1 VTAPATKCAPGFSS
15 PHLRHERRLLL
26 SPTPSPATGETTR
39 RARFRTDAPLRT
51 PIWALLP
58 LRVFLGATFLY
69 AGLSKIFDTHYL
81 DDTSPLGVHAQ
92 MLHAATTSPI
102 GPLVSFTAEHPTVTG
117 LIIALGEV
125 AVGLGTL
132 LGLFTRI
139 AALGG
144 FLLALSFFLTVS
156 WTTRPYYFG
165 ADIVFAAAWTPLLIA
180 GDAGLLSATARLRAA
195 IRRRRQPDLTSQQDD
210 DVERRTLLWG
220 GLITATTAAL
230 GGAAGTVIALTR
242 RTTTDPNPSQDSPG
256 QPTDPGTNSHKV
268 IAAVAAVAVGSS
280 TSFTTPNGA
289 AAYLLRPS
297 TDTFLAFLAACTH
310 QGCPIAPAGPGF
322 RCPCHGS
329 TFDGN
334 GQVTGGPA
342 TKPLNN
348 VPVQV
353 VDGQVTTA

>member
-1 VTAPATKCAPGFSS
+1 M
-15 PHLRHERRLLL
+15 
-26 SPTPSPATGETTR
+26 SPTPSPGETTPPV
-39 RARFRTDAPLRT
+39 DAPQRT

-58 LRVFLGATFLY
+58 LRVFLGGTFIY
-69 AGLSKIFDTHYL
+69 AGLSKILDPHYL
-81 DDTSPLGVHAQ
+81 DHTSPLGIHAQ

-102 GPLVSFTAEHPTVTG
+102 GPLVSFTAEHPAVTG
-117 LIIALGEV
+117 LVIAFGEI

-144 FLLALSFFLTVS
+144 LLLALSFFLTVS

-180 GDAGLLSATARLRAA
+180 GDAGPFSMSALLRDA
-195 IRRRRQPDLTSQQDD
+195 IRRRRRPNPTPEQGS
-210 DVERRTLLWG
+210 VAERRTLLRG
-220 GLITATTAAL
+220 GLIAATAAAL
-230 GGAAGTVIALTR
+230 GGTVFALTR
-242 RTTTDPNPSQDSPG
+242 RTTTPEPSQQDDQQEG
-256 QPTDPGTNSHKV
+256 QPEDPGTSSPTV
-268 IAAVAAVAVGSS
+268 IAAVADVAVGSS
-280 TSFTTPNGA
+280 TRFTTPNGS

-310 QGCPIAPAGPGF
+310 QGCPIKPADPGF

-329 TFDGN
+329 TFDDN

-342 TKPLNN
+342 TTPLAT
-348 VPVQV
+348 VPVHV
-353 VDGQVTTA
+353 VDGQVTTE

>member
-1 VTAPATKCAPGFSS
+1 VTRTPA
-15 PHLRHERRLLL
+15 
-26 SPTPSPATGETTR
+26 
-39 RARFRTDAPLRT
+39 DAPPRI
-51 PIWALLP
+51 PVWALLP
-58 LRVFLGATFLY
+58 LRVFLGGTFLY
-69 AGLSKIFDTHYL
+69 AGLSKILDAHYL
-81 DDTSPLGVHAQ
+81 DHSSPLGVHAQ

-117 LIIALGEV
+117 LVIAFGEV

-132 LGLFTRI
+132 LGLFTRV
-139 AALGG
+139 AAVGG

-156 WTTRPYYFG
+156 WTTHPYYVG

-180 GDAGLLSATARLRAA
+180 GDAGVFSTTDRLRAA
-195 IRRRRQPDLTSQQDD
+195 IRRRRPPNATPEQGNDAG
-210 DVERRTLLWG
+210 RRTVLWG
-220 GLITATTAAL
+220 GLIAATTAAL
-230 GGAAGTVIALTR
+230 GGAVVALTR
-242 RTTTDPNPSQDSPG
+242 RTTTNPRPS
-256 QPTDPGTNSHKV
+256 QPTDPATDPPTV
-268 IAAVAAVAVGSS
+268 IAAVSAVAVGSS
-280 TSFTTPNGA
+280 TSFTTPNGS

-310 QGCPIAPAGPGF
+310 QGCPITPEDSGF

-329 TFDGN
+329 SFDGD

-342 TKPLNN
+342 TKPLTR

>member
-1 VTAPATKCAPGFSS
+1 MPSFKFD
-15 PHLRHERRLLL
+15 ERRLLL
-26 SPTPSPATGETTR
+26 SLTASPGETTP
-39 RARFRTDAPLRT
+39 RADAPLWT

-58 LRVFLGATFLY
+58 LRVFLGGTFLY
-69 AGLSKIFDTHYL
+69 AGFSKILDTHYL
-81 DDTSPLGVHAQ
+81 DHSSPLGVQAQ

-102 GPLVSFTAEHPTVTG
+102 GPLVSFAAEHPTITG
-117 LIIALGEV
+117 LAIALGEV
-125 AVGLGTL
+125 AVGLGAL

-180 GDAGLLSATARLRAA
+180 GDAGLFSTTARLRAA
-195 IRRRRQPDLTSQQDD
+195 IRRRRPTSAPD
-210 DVERRTLLWG
+210 DVDRRVLLWG
-220 GLITATTAAL
+220 GLITATAAAP
-230 GGAAGTVIALTR
+230 GGVFALSRRTTNPEPSPPADPGTVIA
-242 RTTTDPNPSQDSPG
+242 
-256 QPTDPGTNSHKV
+256 
-268 IAAVAAVAVGSS
+268 AVSAVAVGSS
-280 TSFTTPNGA
+280 TRFTTPNGS

-297 TDTFLAFLAACTH
+297 ADTFLAFLATCTH
-310 QGCPIAPAGPGF
+310 QGCPVTPADSGF

-342 TKPLNN
+342 TKPLSK
-348 VPVQV
+348 VPVRV

>member
-1 VTAPATKCAPGFSS
+1 VS
-15 PHLRHERRLLL
+15 L
-26 SPTPSPATGETTR
+26 ATGETTR
-39 RARFRTDAPLRT
+39 QARFRTDA

-58 LRVFLGATFLY
+58 LRVFLGGTFLY
-69 AGLSKIFDTHYL
+69 AGLSKILDTHYL

-102 GPLVSFTAEHPTVTG
+102 GPLVSFTAEHSTVTG
-117 LIIALGEV
+117 LVIAFGEI
-125 AVGLGTL
+125 AVGLGTV

-180 GDAGLLSATARLRAA
+180 GDAGLFSTTAHLRAA
-195 IRRRRQPDLTSQQDD
+195 IRRRRQPNPTPDN
-210 DVERRTLLWG
+210 VERRTLLWG
-220 GLITATTAAL
+220 GLITATIATL
-230 GGAAGTVIALTR
+230 GGAAGTAIALTR
-242 RTTTDPNPSQDSPG
+242 RTTDNPKPGEDLAG
-256 QPTDPGTNSHKV
+256 QPTDPTTSSRTV
-268 IAAVAAVAVGSS
+268 IAAAADIAVGSS
-280 TSFTTPNGA
+280 TSFTTPDGA
-289 AAYLLRPS
+289 PAYLLHP
-297 TDTFLAFLAACTH
+297 TPDTFLAFLATCTH
-310 QGCPIAPAGPGF
+310 QGCPITPAGSGF

-342 TKPLNN
+342 TKPLGN

-353 VDGQVTTA
+353 VDGQVTTAS

>member
-1 VTAPATKCAPGFSS
+1 MS
-15 PHLRHERRLLL
+15 L
-26 SPTPSPATGETTR
+26 ATGETTR
-39 RARFRTDAPLRT
+39 QARFRTDA

-58 LRVFLGATFLY
+58 LRVFLGGTFLY

-102 GPLVSFTAEHPTVTG
+102 GPLVSFTAERSTVTG
-117 LIIALGEV
+117 LVIAFGEV

-180 GDAGLLSATARLRAA
+180 GDAGLFSTTAHLRAA
-195 IRRRRQPDLTSQQDD
+195 IRRRRQPNPTPDN
-210 DVERRTLLWG
+210 VERRTLLWG

-230 GGAAGTVIALTR
+230 GGVVIALTR
-242 RTTTDPNPSQDSPG
+242 RTTTNPKPS
-256 QPTDPGTNSHKV
+256 QPTDPGTNSQTV

-280 TSFTTPNGA
+280 TSFTTPNGS

-297 TDTFLAFLAACTH
+297 ADTFLAFLATCTH
-310 QGCPIAPAGPGF
+310 QGCPITPAGSGF

-342 TKPLNN
+342 TKPLDN
-348 VPVQV
+348 VPVRV
-353 VDGQVTTA
+353 VDGQVATA

>member
-1 VTAPATKCAPGFSS
+1 MSVK
-15 PHLRHERRLLL
+15 
-26 SPTPSPATGETTR
+26 PSPGDTTP
-39 RARFRTDAPLRT
+39 RADAPPRT

-58 LRVFLGATFLY
+58 LRVFLGGTFLY

-81 DDTSPLGVHAQ
+81 DHTSPLGVHAQ

-102 GPLVSFTAEHPTVTG
+102 GPLVSFAAEHPTVIG
-117 LIIALGEV
+117 LVVAFGEV

-132 LGLFTRI
+132 LGLCTRI

-165 ADIVFAAAWTPLLIA
+165 ADIVFAAAWTPLLVA
-180 GDAGLLSATARLRAA
+180 GDEGLFSTTACLRDA
-195 IRRRRQPDLTSQQDD
+195 IRRRRPNSAPD
-210 DVERRTLLWG
+210 DVKRRILLWG

-230 GGAAGTVIALTR
+230 GGGVIALTR
-242 RTTTDPNPSQDSPG
+242 RTTANPKPS
-256 QPTDPGTNSHKV
+256 QPTDPGPNSRKV

-280 TSFTTPNGA
+280 TSFTTPDGS
-289 AAYLLRPS
+289 AAYLVRPS
-297 TDTFLAFLAACTH
+297 ADTFVAFLATCTH
-310 QGCPIAPAGPGF
+310 QGCPITPAGSGF

-342 TKPLNN
+342 TKSLTT
-348 VPVQV
+348 VPVRV
-353 VDGQVTTA
+353 VDGQVATA

>member
-1 VTAPATKCAPGFSS
+1 VS
-15 PHLRHERRLLL
+15 L
-26 SPTPSPATGETTR
+26 ATGETTR
-39 RARFRTDAPLRT
+39 QARFRTDA

-58 LRVFLGATFLY
+58 LRVFLGGTFLY

-102 GPLVSFTAEHPTVTG
+102 GPLVSFTAERSTVTG
-117 LIIALGEV
+117 LVIAFGEV

-180 GDAGLLSATARLRAA
+180 GDAGLFSTTAHLRAA
-195 IRRRRQPDLTSQQDD
+195 IRRRRQPNPTPDN
-210 DVERRTLLWG
+210 VERRTLLWG

-230 GGAAGTVIALTR
+230 GGVVIALTR
-242 RTTTDPNPSQDSPG
+242 RTTTNPKPS
-256 QPTDPGTNSHKV
+256 QPTDPGTNSQTV

-280 TSFTTPNGA
+280 TSFTTPNGS

-297 TDTFLAFLAACTH
+297 ADTFLAFLATCTH
-310 QGCPIAPAGPGF
+310 QGCPITPAGSGF

-342 TKPLNN
+342 TKPLDN
-348 VPVQV
+348 VPVRV
-353 VDGQVTTA
+353 VDGQVATA

>member
-1 VTAPATKCAPGFSS
+1 
-15 PHLRHERRLLL
+15 
-26 SPTPSPATGETTR
+26 
-39 RARFRTDAPLRT
+39 LRT
-51 PIWALLP
+51 PVWALLP
-58 LRVFLGATFLY
+58 LRVFLGGTFLY
-69 AGLSKIFDTHYL
+69 AGLSKIFDTQYL

-102 GPLVSFTAEHPTVTG
+102 GPLVSFTAEHPTITG
-117 LIIALGEV
+117 LAIAFGEV

-180 GDAGLLSATARLRAA
+180 GDAGLFSTTARLRAA
-195 IRRRRQPDLTSQQDD
+195 IRRRNPHLAPQQDD
-210 DVERRTLLWG
+210 ALERRALLWG
-220 GLITATTAAL
+220 GLITATIATL
-230 GGAAGTVIALTR
+230 GGAAGTAIALAR
-242 RTTTDPNPSQDSPG
+242 RTTDNPKPGEDLTG
-256 QPTDPGTNSHKV
+256 QPTDPTTSSQMV
-268 IAAVAAVAVGSS
+268 IAAVADVAVGSS
-280 TSFTTPNGA
+280 TSFTTPDGA
-289 AAYLLRPS
+289 PAYLLHPK

-310 QGCPIAPAGPGF
+310 QGCPITPTDPGF

-329 TFDGN
+329 TFDDG

-342 TKPLNN
+342 TKPL
-348 VPVQV
+348 VKLPVKV

>member
-1 VTAPATKCAPGFSS
+1 MSPTSS
-15 PHLRHERRLLL
+15 P
-26 SPTPSPATGETTR
+26 GETTPQ
-39 RARFRTDAPLRT
+39 ADAPLRT
-51 PIWALLP
+51 PIWAFLP
-58 LRVFLGATFLY
+58 LRVFLGGTFLY
-69 AGLSKIFDTHYL
+69 AGLSKILDPHYL
-81 DDTSPLGVHAQ
+81 DHTSPLGVHAQ

-102 GPLVSFTAEHPTVTG
+102 GPLVSFTAENPTVTG
-117 LIIALGEV
+117 LAIAFGEV

-180 GDAGLLSATARLRAA
+180 GDAGLFSTTTRLRAA
-195 IRRRRQPDLTSQQDD
+195 IRRRRQPNPDPEQGNGAEQ
-210 DVERRTLLWG
+210 RTLLLRG
-220 GLITATTAAL
+220 GLIAAMTAAL
-230 GGAAGTVIALTR
+230 GGAVVALTR
-242 RTTTDPNPSQDSPG
+242 RTTTDPEPSQPG
-256 QPTDPGTNSHKV
+256 DPGTNVPTV
-268 IAAVAAVAVGSS
+268 IAAVADVAVGSS
-280 TSFTTPNGA
+280 TRFTTPNGS

-310 QGCPIAPAGPGF
+310 QGCPIAPADSGF

-342 TKPLNN
+342 TKSLTN

-353 VDGQVTTA
+353 VDGQVTIE